1 VRPILLERQQGT
13 PKTVPCHAKLRYVPD
28 KRGSSLPLI
37 GNELAKFVIWA
48 IDCTILLFGRE
59 QREHIELRPK
69 VILGR
74 SYEKREFS

>member
-1 VRPILLERQQGT
+1 
-13 PKTVPCHAKLRYVPD
+13 
-28 KRGSSLPLI
+28 
-37 GNELAKFVIWA
+37 VIWA